1 MGMAEGERTELLA
14 LLRTLTPAQW
24 QAQSLCTDWRVQDVA
39 THVVSYDE
47 LSKPALAGAFLR
59 GGGSF
64 AKVNAVALRRYESLE
79 PEEIVDLLA
88 RNLRPRGLPSGF
100 GGGIA
105 LTDGT
110 NHHQDIRRALGLPR
124 TTAPGTAREGPRLR
138 TRPDPACEE
147 ERLSH
152 SRSWFATRRAVSR
165 EDLETQDRLRPASC
179 NREIDRFDRVH
190 LRMLRS
196 SRDLPRPGASARSLE
211 ARTRPAVL
219 RRGTSGPPDMDAG
232 PGAARSNVSVIMG
245 LQRWCRR

>member
-1 MGMAEGERTELLA
+1 MGMAEDERTELLA

-64 AKVNAVALRRYESLE
+64 AKVNAVALRRYERLD

-110 NHHQDIRRALGLPR
+110 IHHQDIRRALGLPR
-124 TTAPGTAREGPRLR
+124 TTAPGTAREGPS
-138 TRPDPACEE
+138 T
-147 ERLSH
+147 SH
-152 SRSWFATRRAVSR
+152 SARPCLRGRTPVPLPIVVATRRAVSR
-165 EDLETQDRLRPASC
+165 EDFG
-179 NREIDRFDRVH
+179 N
-190 LRMLRS
+190 
-196 SRDLPRPGASARSLE
+196 PGS
-211 ARTRPAVL
+211 
-219 RRGTSGPPDMDAG
+219 PPT
-232 PGAARSNVSVIMG
+232 
-245 LQRWCRR
+245 C

>member
-1 MGMAEGERTELLA
+1 VSRPDLRGMAEDERTELLA
-14 LLRTLTPAQW
+14 LLRTLTPVQW
-24 QAQSLCTDWRVQDVA
+24 QAQSLCTDWRVRDVA

-47 LSKPALAGAFLR
+47 LSKPALVDAFLR

-64 AKVNAVALRRYESLE
+64 AKVNAVALRRYERLD
-79 PEEIVDLLA
+79 PEEIVDLLV

-110 NHHQDIRRALGLPR
+110 IHHQDIRRALGLPR

-152 SRSWFATRRAVSR
+152 CRSW
-165 EDLETQDRLRPASC
+165 
-179 NREIDRFDRVH
+179 
-190 LRMLRS
+190 
-196 SRDLPRPGASARSLE
+196 LPPGEPCRG
-211 ARTRPAVL
+211 RT
-219 RRGTSGPPDMDAG
+219 
-232 PGAARSNVSVIMG
+232 
-245 LQRWCRR
+245 